1 MTGNSQTSLT
11 QSVTRALQI
20 LECFTDETPKLR
32 VTDISN
38 RLNLT
43 ASLVSRLLTTME
55 HEGFVEKDDESGA
68 YRIGRRIIT
77 LAGVALNHNRIR
89 TEALSEMQMMS
100 AQLGLGVNLAVLDQG
115 SIFYLAHIDAP
126 ETPRLFTLIGRH
138 NPLHATA
145 MGKVLLAH
153 VTDAEREDYL
163 EHLVLHAYTV
173 HTITQVDRLR
183 EELSQVQRQGWALEM
198 EELAL
203 GRACIACPIRSQ
215 TGQVVAA
222 VSISG
227 PLSVLRW
234 NERRGDLINQAIE
247 LADRISFRL
256 GYITAPRMPRGNWR
270 SPQSTMLDKSR
281 DAK

>member
-145 MGKVLLAH
+145 MGKILLAC
-153 VTDAEREDYL
+153 VSDAEREDYL
-163 EHLVLHAYTV
+163 EHLVLHAYTA

-183 EELSQVQRQGWALEM
+183 EELGQAQRQGWALEM

-222 VSISG
+222 ISISG

-234 NERRGDLINQAIE
+234 NERRAELINQTIE

-256 GYITAPRMPRGNWR
+256 GYITAPRMSRGNWR
-270 SPQSTMLDKSR
+270 PPQPLPDKSR
-281 DAK
+281 VAK